1 MDRAMT
7 WMFAGFL
14 GVVCL
19 TGIVKPQKSFSESE
33 NRYLQTRPQF
43 TVTTLL
49 DGSFG
54 KKYEK
59 YLSDQFPGRE
69 NWVGAKVMAERLRL
83 KEDVNGVYFGK
94 NGYLIEKFD
103 AEAIEGDQLERNL
116 DKLAAFTVNVAND
129 LGNDRV
135 RVMLVP
141 SASQVMTDHLPVLAA
156 PYDQEKVIGQFTEK
170 MDAMIRQPGT
180 GDEEGAIPQVVVPV
194 ADALKNHAEEALYYK
209 TDHHWTAEGA
219 YQGYKAWAGST
230 GLEAWEKDDFEI
242 REATSEFHGTIYS
255 KLNIPWEYDSIETW
269 IPKVHQAYRVSFDGE
284 AKEYQSLYFE
294 EALKGKD
301 KYAVYLDGNHSI
313 TKIENESVP
322 GEQKDKKLLI
332 IKDSYAHS
340 FAVFAANHFGTVY
353 MADLRYLNVNLKEWM
368 AQERIT
374 DVLVLYQ
381 IPGFAKEKTVSK
393 LNYK

>member
-1 MDRAMT
+1 MT

-14 GVVCL
+14 SIICL
-19 TGIVKPQKSFSESE
+19 AGIVKPQKSFSESE

-43 TVTTLL
+43 TVTALL

-103 AEAIEGDQLERNL
+103 VEAVEGEQLERNL
-116 DKLAAFTVNVAND
+116 DKLAAFTVNAVND
-129 LGNDRV
+129 LGDDHV

-141 SASQVMTDHLPVLAA
+141 SASQILTDQLPALAS
-156 PYDQEKVIGQFTEK
+156 PYDQEKVIEQFRK
-170 MDAMIRQPGT
+170 KVSVLIRQPGI
-180 GDEEGAIPQVVVPV
+180 GNEEGAIPQVVVPV
-194 ADALKNHAEEALYYK
+194 VDALKSHAEESLYYK
-209 TDHHWTAEGA
+209 TDHHWTASGA
-219 YQGYKAWAGST
+219 YRGYEAWAASIGQKAWDR
-230 GLEAWEKDDFEI
+230 EDFEI
-242 REATSEFHGTIYS
+242 REVTSEFHGTIHS
-255 KLNIPWEYDSIETW
+255 KLNIPWEYDSVETW
-269 IPKVHQAYRVSFDGE
+269 LPKVQQACQVSFDGE
-284 AKEYQSLYFE
+284 EKEYHTLYFE

-313 TKIENESVP
+313 TKIENESVS
-322 GEQKDKKLLI
+322 GEQIDKKLLI

-368 AQERIT
+368 AQEGIT

-393 LNYK
+393 LSYK